1 MVVLVMA
8 TAELPLVPTETRRRL
23 EGALSAHG
31 NRSRPGDPRLGSIVT
46 DGRDGTF
53 VIIGFPADEGCIR
66 NGGRSGA
73 KGGPDAFRRFFGGMG
88 TVVNPEYD
96 VDLRDYLAV
105 SDAGNVAGDTLED
118 MHAGLRE
125 VVADVVQGGG
135 IPIVIGGGND
145 QSAPNGFGA
154 LDGLQRK
161 HGEGGVAPPLAIV
174 NIDAHLD
181 VRPLMD
187 DGRPTSGT
195 PFRQL
200 LESGQIGHG
209 NFTEFAAQGSQCSA
223 NHAEYV
229 RDRGGRI
236 VWLSQLDGEITP
248 KVFDQ
253 AVLGPAARK
262 ALFLSFD
269 IDSIQSSDCPGVS
282 CPATVGITAADAM
295 AICRR
300 CGAHDGL
307 TVVDFS
313 ELNPAV
319 EDYRTPRL
327 VVNLVYNLLLGYALK
342 QKGKRS

>member
-1 MVVLVMA
+1 MDSGRWTVY
-8 TAELPLVPTETRRRL
+8 
-23 EGALSAHG
+23 SA
-31 NRSRPGDPRLGSIVT
+31 ST
-46 DGRDGTF
+46 
-53 VIIGFPADEGCIR
+53 
-66 NGGRSGA
+66 
-73 KGGPDAFRRFFGGMG
+73 
-88 TVVNPEYD
+88 
-96 VDLRDYLAV
+96 
-105 SDAGNVAGDTLED
+105 
-118 MHAGLRE
+118 
-125 VVADVVQGGG
+125 
-135 IPIVIGGGND
+135 
-145 QSAPNGFGA
+145 
-154 LDGLQRK
+154 
-161 HGEGGVAPPLAIV
+161 GEGGVAPPLAIV

-223 NHAEYV
+223 DHAEYV

-319 EDYRTPRL
+319 EDYRHATARSEPRVQPL
-327 VVNLVYNLLLGYALK
+327 ARLRPQAEGQTIVTTNTWTSKDADCVLRVERIRNP
-342 QKGKRS
+342 

>member
-1 MVVLVMA
+1 M
-8 TAELPLVPTETRRRL
+8 T
-23 EGALSAHG
+23 
-31 NRSRPGDPRLGSIVT
+31 RPGDPRLGSIVT

-53 VIIGFPADEGCIR
+53 VLIGFPADEGCVR

-73 KGGPDAFRRFFGGMG
+73 KGGPEAFRRFFHGMG

-96 VDLRDYLAV
+96 VDLRDYLTV

-118 MHAGLRE
+118 MHAALRE

-161 HGEGGVAPPLAIV
+161 HGGRDGGEGGAAPPLAIV

-200 LESGQIGHG
+200 LESGQIEHG

-223 NHAEYV
+223 DHAEYV
-229 RDRGGRI
+229 CDRGGRI
-236 VWLSQLDGEITP
+236 VWLSQLGGEITP
-248 KVFDQ
+248 NVFDHC
-253 AVLGPAARK
+253 VLGPAARK
-262 ALFLSFD
+262 AFFLSFD

-295 AICRR
+295 EICRR